1 MNHKDKVYIKTTLPD
16 KDGRTFEPA
25 TSTAFAELII
35 QGPIDKIKYQDDYYR
50 RWLDVTVDMKD
61 KNYPVIGNFN
71 ITIEFKDN
79 TPARTINNIT
89 SMEKVQEIL
98 RELYRDD
105 NIQKITVAGED
116 KFGNK
121 STNEVE
127 YKEPKQ
133 IEVKFIMPRAKDK
146 QIKVSGPVG
155 TEVTVTINPGT
166 STKKEHKITL
176 SDGLNTIALT
186 TPIKKKDRISIYG
199 EQKESG
205 KIVGKTN
212 PMTFTV
218 RR

>member
-1 MNHKDKVYIKTTLPD
+1 MPD
-16 KDGRTFEPA
+16 KDGKQFKPVQ
-25 TSTAFAELII
+25 STASAELII
-35 QGPIDKIKYQDDYYR
+35 EGPISDISYKDDYYR

-61 KNYPVIGNFN
+61 GNYVVGKFN
-71 ITIEFKDN
+71 ITIEFKDGS
-79 TPARTINNIT
+79 TARTIDNIT
-89 SMEKVQEIL
+89 SMETVKEIL

-116 KFGNK
+116 RFGNRSEK
-121 STNEVE
+121 PVE

-133 IEVKFIMPRAKDK
+133 IEVKFIMPRANDK

-166 STKKEHKITL
+166 STEEKKTITL
-176 SDGLNTIALT
+176 IDGLNTIQLT
-186 TPIKKKDRISIYG
+186 TPIKRNDRISIYG
-199 EQKESG
+199 EQKKG
-205 KIVGKTN
+205 TVVVGKTN